1 MQYTSLYPSPLGTI
15 LLAADDIGLTGLW
28 FDGQRNFARAL
39 RADCREADMPILR
52 CARSWLEIYFQGH
65 DPSIPVPL
73 HLVGTQFQ
81 EDVWALLLCIPYGET
96 RSYGELAM
104 ELAKLRG
111 LARMSAQAVGG
122 AVARNPVSIIVPCHR
137 VIGADGRLNGY
148 AGGLERKR
156 ALLNL
161 ERRKIKES

>member
-1 MQYTSLYPSPLGTI
+1 MHYTSLYPSPLGTI

-28 FDGQRNFARAL
+28 FDGQRNCARTL
-39 RADCREADMPILR
+39 SVDCREADTPILR
-52 CARSWLEIYFQGH
+52 SAQSWLEIYFQGH
-65 DPSIPVPL
+65 EPDFSVPL
-73 HLVGTQFQ
+73 HLSGTQFQ
-81 EDVWALLLCIPYGET
+81 EEVWALLLRIPYGKT

-137 VIGADGRLNGY
+137 VIGVGGGLTGY

-156 ALLNL
+156 ALLSL
-161 ERRKIKES
+161 EGVEIWES